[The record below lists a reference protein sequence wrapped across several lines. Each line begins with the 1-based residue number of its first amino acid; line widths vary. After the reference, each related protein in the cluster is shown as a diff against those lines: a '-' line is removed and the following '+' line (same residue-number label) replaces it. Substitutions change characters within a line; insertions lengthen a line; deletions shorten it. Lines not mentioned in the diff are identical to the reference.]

1 MLAFR
6 PVRITKIPMSTGAQ
20 IPCVVSSIFAD
31 MYAIVDIETTGG
43 HASAGSITEVAIF
56 IHDGK
61 EIVQQYETLV
71 NPGMPIPRYIQALTG
86 ITDEMVENAP
96 PFETVAEEVHHLLQD
111 KIFIAHNVNF
121 DYSFLRHQLDLCGY
135 KLQSKKLCTVR
146 LSRKVFPGFPSYS
159 LGNLCRQLKINIQNR
174 HRATGDA
181 LATVQLFEMLMASDT
196 QGAIEQA
203 LNGRSK
209 DKWLPI
215 HLPQEH
221 VEELP
226 STPGVY
232 YFHNEKGKVVYVG
245 KARNIRKRV
254 TSHFTGNNAGRQR
267 QEFIRNIH
275 SITYEKTGTE
285 LMAFILESVEIRRL
299 WPQYNNAQKRIESK
313 FGFYLF
319 EDQQGYLRL
328 AIEKRRKYSTPIYTF
343 NMIAEGHTRL
353 RELIREFN
361 LCPKL
366 CFLQTSHDACVG
378 IADKTCKG
386 ACDKKEK
393 PVKYNKRVMQAVEYL
408 HAEQPSFV
416 ILDNGRMASEQS
428 CILMEK
434 GKFYGMGYV
443 PRDVAVSDNEM
454 LKDWLTQYPENEFIQ
469 NLLRTYASTNA
480 GRLQA
485 I

>member
-1 MLAFR
+1 
-6 PVRITKIPMSTGAQ
+6 
-20 IPCVVSSIFAD
+20 

-61 EIVQQYETLV
+61 EIVRQYETLV

-96 PFETVAEEVHHLLQD
+96 PFESVAEEIYQLLGNN
-111 KIFIAHNVNF
+111 IFIAHNVNF
-121 DYSFLRHQLDLCGY
+121 DYSFLRHQLDMCGF
-135 KLQSKKLCTVR
+135 KLQNKKLCTVR

-181 LATVQLFEMLMASDT
+181 LATVQLFEMLLGADT
-196 QGAIEQA
+196 QGAIAQA
-203 LNGRSK
+203 LSGRSRE
-209 DKWLPI
+209 KWLPL

-226 STPGVY
+226 ATPGVY

-254 TSHFTGNNAGRQR
+254 TSHFTGNSTGRQR
-267 QEFIRNIH
+267 QEFLRNVH
-275 SITYEKTGTE
+275 SISYEKTGTE

-313 FGFYLF
+313 FGFYAF

-328 AIEKRRKYSTPIYTF
+328 AIEKRRKYSTPLYSF
-343 NMIAEGHTRL
+343 NMLADGHTRL
-353 RELIREFN
+353 RELIRDFK

-366 CFLQTSHDACVG
+366 CFLQTGHDECVG

-386 ACDKKEK
+386 ACSKKEK
-393 PVKYNKRVMQAVEYL
+393 PLKYNQRVLKAIGHLQSE
-408 HAEQPSFV
+408 HPSYV
-416 ILDNGRMASEQS
+416 ILDNGRNASEQS

-443 PRDVAVSDNEM
+443 PKDVAVPGSDM
-454 LKDWLTQYPENEFIQ
+454 LKDLLTQYPENEFIL
-469 NLLRTYASTNA
+469 NLLRSYATANSA
-480 GRLQA
+480 RLLT